1 MLVYILM
8 YFYSSYYSS
17 YYSYYFVILIILLII
32 LLIKISSSL
41 FNVSSYEDT
50 YKEEEEYLIQILLL
64 KYYTNIDKKKER
76 YTKVYPKKEVFLEI
90 LD

>member
-1 MLVYILM
+1 M
-8 YFYSSYYSS
+8 YFYSSYY
-17 YYSYYFVILIILLII
+17 YVI

-41 FNVSSYEDT
+41 FNVSPYGDT